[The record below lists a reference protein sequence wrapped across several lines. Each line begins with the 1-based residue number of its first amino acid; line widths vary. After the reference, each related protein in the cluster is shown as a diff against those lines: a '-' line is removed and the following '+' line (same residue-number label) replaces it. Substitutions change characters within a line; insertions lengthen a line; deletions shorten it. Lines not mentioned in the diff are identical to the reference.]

1 MNAGCACLSVS
12 RVYSNPIA
20 AEARPLIG
28 ACPGW
33 VERSGALL
41 ICPPHTASQN
51 HGHGERCGC
60 SPGVS
65 ELNGGCYSSAQV
77 RTAELFVRNF
87 QRDRWAVRCHPCCL
101 WSVLTAQL
109 SFVAKWMRVCEEN
122 TNERSSAS
130 SAAAAEGHSRA
141 HRSSTAHR
149 GFSALHYPNLRIFFT
164 REVEGSEL

>member
-65 ELNGGCYSSAQV
+65 ELNGGCYFLPHRCGPRSCLCAISREIVGLFGVILVVSGVFLQRSFPSSPNGCECV
-77 RTAELFVRNF
+77 RRILMNGALRPLLLLLRATAELIGHP
-87 QRDRWAVRCHPCCL
+87 QRTGASP
-101 WSVLTAQL
+101 L
-109 SFVAKWMRVCEEN
+109 S
-122 TNERSSAS
+122 TIP
-130 SAAAAEGHSRA
+130 
-141 HRSSTAHR
+141 T
-149 GFSALHYPNLRIFFT
+149 
-164 REVEGSEL
+164 